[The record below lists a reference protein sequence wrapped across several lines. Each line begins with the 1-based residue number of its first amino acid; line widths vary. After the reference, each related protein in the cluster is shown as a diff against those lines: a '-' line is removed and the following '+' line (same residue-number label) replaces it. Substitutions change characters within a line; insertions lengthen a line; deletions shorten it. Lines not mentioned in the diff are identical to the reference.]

1 MKHLYVIGNGFD
13 LFSGLKTSYRDFS
26 EWLKKHYAFVY
37 EAFESAYDIQNIE
50 WWNDFEVSL
59 GKLDI
64 KRYVIQNTPPPKSFD
79 EICKEIQEK
88 RANEEKLSTL
98 PPSLHKE
105 SPSADRLEGLF
116 DIVHYCLRKWIL
128 SMTSVNNPKYIQLE
142 KQNSVFL
149 NFNYT
154 KTLEGFYNISKDQIL
169 YIHGSAYD
177 SDKLIFGHNSF
188 ADGEA
193 YRYDGEKVA
202 FVLERY
208 HKNPYE
214 FIYKNIEFF
223 EKIKDVETIHILG
236 LSFSPVDIDY
246 LDWIYK
252 HTTSGVKWEVSWYS
266 EEDSKRIDEF
276 IQSHRNLVRNLEKIQ
291 LAPIKAKYV

>member
-88 RANEEKLSTL
+88 RAHEEKLSTL

-142 KQNSVFL
+142 KQ
-149 NFNYT
+149 
-154 KTLEGFYNISKDQIL
+154 
-169 YIHGSAYD
+169 
-177 SDKLIFGHNSF
+177 NSF